1 MLTENMTLT
10 EEMRHEMFKYALELI
25 NEDSFSKLHEE
36 DRFSNWY
43 HGYSKIELPYHSD
56 ELLFATVYTFATSG
70 VVSTQYYGQQFKSE
84 MVETNFILNYAID
97 INPPERVMDN
107 ENVTLHFSLEKVSM
121 TALRRGSFMAVIMDG
136 SYVGADK
143 TNASRN
149 FTPPA
154 YRRSLNFNRAVSSE
168 DVEQSKLDAMPGF
181 RLSWWYTGAEV
192 TPERKYKDEEMT
204 KQFVR

>member
-1 MLTENMTLT
+1 MSELVEKKINIVV
-10 EEMRHEMFKYALELI
+10 YVNPLE
-25 NEDSFSKLHEE
+25 SV
-36 DRFSNWY
+36 R
-43 HGYSKIELPYHSD
+43 
-56 ELLFATVYTFATSG
+56 T
-70 VVSTQYYGQQFKSE
+70 
-84 MVETNFILNYAID
+84 
-97 INPPERVMDN
+97 N

-168 DVEQSKLDAMPGF
+168 DVEQSKLDVMPGF